1 MHKVGEMFD
10 SDVSIV
16 HKNTEQTTRVQAHLL
31 KISKREIRSCPN
43 ATDPTLRQLQTEVAA
58 AEEN

>member
-1 MHKVGEMFD
+1 MFD